1 MKESYDV
8 IVIGAGGAGMSAALA
23 AGHQGLDTVLFE
35 KSKYFGGSTARSGG
49 GVWIPGNHVLRAA
62 GQVASDDLEQSKKY
76 LDSIVGDAV

>member
-49 GVWIPGNHVLRAA
+49 G
-62 GQVASDDLEQSKKY
+62 
-76 LDSIVGDAV
+76 